1 LSNKFLEQPQG
12 AKARCLM
19 KAPAQVFCRK
29 IATLWLC
36 LGVLLLVAGA
46 ALGQSKS
53 QLEEQKRQKLQKIQE
68 INKILGETTREKQVN
83 LGQLNALKAKIAV
96 KQELINNTRK
106 ELQLIDD
113 GIRETEQV
121 IVALENDLDNLK
133 KEYARMIYNAS
144 KSSSTLNKMMFVF
157 SSGNFNEALR
167 RISYLKQYAKARR
180 IQVEQIQKTKLA
192 LEEQNQKVVVQKRE
206 KAQVLQ
212 SFEEENKDFVRL
224 IIEQDDLVKQLA
236 SKEKELRTEVNE
248 EKKSLK
254 ELEMQLMAII
264 KEEIQ
269 KTSGSEKATKIT
281 LTPETELISTSF
293 AKNRGALIWPV
304 EAGFISEPFG
314 IHKHPVLKN
323 IDKNNPGVYIQTKQ
337 GEKIRS
343 VFDGEVK
350 GIFEMP
356 GKGYAIVINHGEYFT
371 TYTGLS
377 EVSVSIGDKVKR
389 KQALGEIA
397 TSKGVAEIQFCIV
410 KNQTYLDPEKWLV
423 KK

>member
-1 LSNKFLEQPQG
+1 
-12 AKARCLM
+12 M
-19 KAPAQVFCRK
+19 KTPKKVFWRE
-29 IATLWLC
+29 AYQLWLC
-36 LGVLLLVAGA
+36 LSLLLLSGGI

-68 INKILGETTREKQVN
+68 INKILSETAREKKVN
-83 LGQLNALKAKIAV
+83 LGQLNALKAKISV
-96 KQELINNTRK
+96 KQEIINNTRK
-106 ELQLIDD
+106 ELQLIDE
-113 GIRETEQV
+113 GIKETEQV
-121 IVALENDLDNLK
+121 IVALENDLGNLK

-144 KSSSTLNKMMFVF
+144 KSSNTLNKVMFVF
-157 SSGNFNEALR
+157 SSGDFNEALR

-192 LEEQNQKVVVQKRE
+192 LEAQNQKVVVQKRE
-206 KAQVLQ
+206 KAQVLR

-269 KTSGSEKATKIT
+269 KTSGSEMATKIT
-281 LTPETELISTSF
+281 LTPETEIISTSF
-293 AKNRGALIWPV
+293 ANNRGTLIWPV

-314 IHKHPVLKN
+314 VHKHPVLKN
-323 IDKNNPGVYIQTKQ
+323 IDKNNPGVNIQTKQ

-350 GIFEMP
+350 GVFEMP

-377 EVSVSIGDKVKR
+377 EVNVGIGDKVRR

-397 TSKGVAEIQFCIV
+397 TNKGVAEIQFCIV